1 MACGNKLV
9 TPKLKEGQEFDGHMI
24 HKGYNSD
31 TEDQSS
37 AIQEGP
43 STRSKSRATHL
54 REDSSEEGHSDGL
67 IIDETATSSL
77 PLNSYLHTTSSPPHT
92 TNSSF
97 SFSFSSS
104 VVPVTTSVTSSVTA
118 SSSTIAPTSDY
129 SSYVTLMRDVSDL
142 SSDDEDLNRAIQASL
157 QTEQTQATQ
166 HASVQEILS
175 ELADKIS
182 GNSRCKSN
190 INRSAV
196 LDGAFRSFNRAT
208 YNPNATMNIKFSD
221 DLGRNEEAVDLGGPR
236 REFLRLLM
244 EALMMS
250 FMFEGS
256 EYSQNLALD
265 IPGSHTAKPV
275 LKDIAD
281 TDIYN
286 QVSESSKYEDLIA
299 ATQQMQDYLV
309 NAGCLRPLK
318 KVQEKEQ
325 LVHDILMFQVVHRV
339 EAPFQRLDWQSAL
352 TAEIMEDLFTIH
364 LSAQGSNKRRAEEM
378 VVPYWRDYLID
389 VEDQEGPSKLEQI
402 LAFATGATVIPP
414 IGFQPTPSI
423 DFLHEEEYGDSAVS
437 NLPLANTC
445 INCLK
450 LPLHSSYSVF
460 KAKLDFAFANTHGFG
475 RA

>member
-1 MACGNKLV
+1 
-9 TPKLKEGQEFDGHMI
+9 
-24 HKGYNSD
+24 
-31 TEDQSS
+31 
-37 AIQEGP
+37 
-43 STRSKSRATHL
+43 
-54 REDSSEEGHSDGL
+54 
-67 IIDETATSSL
+67 
-77 PLNSYLHTTSSPPHT
+77 
-92 TNSSF
+92 
-97 SFSFSSS
+97 
-104 VVPVTTSVTSSVTA
+104 
-118 SSSTIAPTSDY
+118 
-129 SSYVTLMRDVSDL
+129 
-142 SSDDEDLNRAIQASL
+142 
-157 QTEQTQATQ
+157 
-166 HASVQEILS
+166 
-175 ELADKIS
+175 
-182 GNSRCKSN
+182 
-190 INRSAV
+190 
-196 LDGAFRSFNRAT
+196 
-208 YNPNATMNIKFSD
+208 MNITFSD

-250 FMFEGS
+250 SMFEGS

-265 IPGSHTAKPV
+265 IPAHREDRYFFAGRAIAVSLVHGGPPPSFLSTTLFDCFAAGSHTAKPV

-286 QVSESSKYEDLIA
+286 QVKRVSESSKYEDLIA
-299 ATQQMQDYLV
+299 ATQQMQDYLA

-318 KVQEKEQ
+318 RVQEKEQ
-325 LVHDILMFQVVHRV
+325 LVHDILMFQVVHR
-339 EAPFQRLDWQSAL
+339 QSAL
-352 TAEIMEDLFTIH
+352 TAEIMEDLFPIH

-378 VVPYWRDYLID
+378 VVPYWRDFLID
-389 VEDQEGPSKLEQI
+389 AEDQEGPSKLEQI

-414 IGFQPTPSI
+414 IGFQPMPSI

>member
-1 MACGNKLV
+1 
-9 TPKLKEGQEFDGHMI
+9 
-24 HKGYNSD
+24 
-31 TEDQSS
+31 
-37 AIQEGP
+37 
-43 STRSKSRATHL
+43 
-54 REDSSEEGHSDGL
+54 
-67 IIDETATSSL
+67 
-77 PLNSYLHTTSSPPHT
+77 
-92 TNSSF
+92 
-97 SFSFSSS
+97 
-104 VVPVTTSVTSSVTA
+104 
-118 SSSTIAPTSDY
+118 
-129 SSYVTLMRDVSDL
+129 
-142 SSDDEDLNRAIQASL
+142 
-157 QTEQTQATQ
+157 
-166 HASVQEILS
+166 
-175 ELADKIS
+175 
-182 GNSRCKSN
+182 
-190 INRSAV
+190 
-196 LDGAFRSFNRAT
+196 
-208 YNPNATMNIKFSD
+208 MNITFSD

-250 FMFEGS
+250 SMFEGS

-265 IPGSHTAKPV
+265 IPAHREDLLFLCWKSYCCSHTAKPV

-286 QVSESSKYEDLIA
+286 QVKRVSESSKYEDLIA
-299 ATQQMQDYLV
+299 ATQQMQDYLA

-318 KVQEKEQ
+318 RVQEKEQ
-325 LVHDILMFQVVHRV
+325 LVHDILMFQVVPR
-339 EAPFQRLDWQSAL
+339 QSAL
-352 TAEIMEDLFTIH
+352 TAEIMEDLFPIH

-378 VVPYWRDYLID
+378 VVPYWRDFLID
-389 VEDQEGPSKLEQI
+389 AEDQEGPSKLEQI

-414 IGFQPTPSI
+414 IGFQPMPSI

>member
-1 MACGNKLV
+1 MEANHTDRLNQAAALITSILTTAQQSTSPARSNLSSVDGEIATLFRQANSTQPSSSRPQQPPSTRQRVRQNFSSWASGSRRRRPTSVEYHDRYNKDVILLPDQTWEFVCKKKSKQFLHSNGHILSAFEFHKSWNQLTLFRQIRDEFKPRISEDVSLQFLMACGNKLV

-24 HKGYNSD
+24 HKVFRSKALYVKPSVSILGYNSD

-43 STRSKSRATHL
+43 STRSKLRATHL

-208 YNPNATMNIKFSD
+208 YNPNATMNIKFFD

-265 IPGSHTAKPV
+265 IPGNV
-275 LKDIAD
+275 
-281 TDIYN
+281 
-286 QVSESSKYEDLIA
+286 
-299 ATQQMQDYLV
+299 
-309 NAGCLRPLK
+309 
-318 KVQEKEQ
+318 
-325 LVHDILMFQVVHRV
+325 
-339 EAPFQRLDWQSAL
+339 
-352 TAEIMEDLFTIH
+352 
-364 LSAQGSNKRRAEEM
+364 
-378 VVPYWRDYLID
+378 
-389 VEDQEGPSKLEQI
+389 
-402 LAFATGATVIPP
+402 
-414 IGFQPTPSI
+414 
-423 DFLHEEEYGDSAVS
+423 
-437 NLPLANTC
+437 
-445 INCLK
+445 
-450 LPLHSSYSVF
+450 
-460 KAKLDFAFANTHGFG
+460 
-475 RA
+475 